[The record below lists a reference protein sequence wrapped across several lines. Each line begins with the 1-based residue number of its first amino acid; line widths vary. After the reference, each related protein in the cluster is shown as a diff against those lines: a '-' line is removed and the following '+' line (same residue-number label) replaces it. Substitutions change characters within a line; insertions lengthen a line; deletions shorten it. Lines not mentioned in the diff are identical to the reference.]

1 MITKHYGKV
10 AWKQKCLVALFSA
23 KERKTNEKENL
34 WNGSLTLEI
43 NNGKHT
49 AMKQKGVNTTEQINL
64 SFPCNCAVFLFY
76 SDTKMHKL
84 TIGMTV
90 RVNV

>member
-49 AMKQKGVNTTEQINL
+49 AMKQKGVNTTEQINPPFLVIVL
-64 SFPCNCAVFLFY
+64 SFFFTQTLKCTN
-76 SDTKMHKL
+76 
-84 TIGMTV
+84 
-90 RVNV
+90 